1 MSTNNFLKKYSNK
14 IRELNPSESA
24 AGADWDLIE
33 MRLEEQDKKRKRRYL
48 LLFVLILL
56 LVTILGKYVYDQ
68 YKNPII
74 KGEHIPVASSIQ
86 NYNAARHIQ
95 TNKAAI
101 ESSKDMNDEGKVPV
115 YTSKGI
121 EKVDLPSK
129 IVVNKLIEQVLTI
142 SEKKDK
148 YNVSLIDQSGI
159 DVTGKGIDQKML
171 DSNFSNHIM
180 LALQPSNGNVNI
192 DEKETDRSAIIT
204 ERTFSKSFLP
214 LEILSLNQMNDFN
227 SIQSSNSAQITFPQI
242 KPKSLS
248 QMKYF
253 VKIDGG
259 PITTIHS
266 GAPEMMA
273 GMLNFSTH
281 TMSKEIGMQTG
292 LSLQLVPNEK
302 WKFGL
307 GVNRSYLIY
316 HASHTASLRLMD
328 GICLNPDSPDPKE
341 YAFSYNVTNG
351 RSSSTINLRLSEE
364 NQGTPLDS
372 TEVFNIEMGMH
383 KETVSWAIPIT
394 AERVIYTKGDW
405 SVFAKGGL
413 NFGVSS
419 YSNETITHFSESCAN
434 LCFNHGFS
442 PSVLNQKSNQI
453 TTGIIL
459 GMSVEWLLSP
469 RMRLV
474 MNPEINVVMMMP
486 NEYHNNHTKWG
497 INLGGMYQI
506 K

>member
-1 MSTNNFLKKYSNK
+1 MSDNNFLKAYSDK
-14 IRELNPSESA
+14 IKALQTND
-24 AGADWDLIE
+24 GASGSDWDQ
-33 MRLEEQDKKRKRRYL
+33 LENRMNHLDRQRKRRYVFFFL
-48 LLFVLILL
+48 LLGLGFVLGGNYLYELNSSTTKKDIRS
-56 LVTILGKYVYDQ
+56 VPFARNI
-68 YKNPII
+68 KNNEREEI
-74 KGEHIPVASSIQ
+74 KSSSEFNGHLKPNVENTETVQ
-86 NYNAARHIQ
+86 SN
-95 TNKAAI
+95 
-101 ESSKDMNDEGKVPV
+101 SSDNIKEAVGEGKDVHPQV
-115 YTSKGI
+115 IYSQPKYHNKVISQNAINSQKGI
-121 EKVDLPSK
+121 NELKEKSPLDNPSGIENMQLFDLKDDNANQVEAENNISELNLSFINVENLKSK
-129 IVVNKLIEQVLTI
+129 EIQIIEQ
-142 SEKKDK
+142 KND
-148 YNVSLIDQSGI
+148 
-159 DVTGKGIDQKML
+159 
-171 DSNFSNHIM
+171 
-180 LALQPSNGNVNI
+180 VNI
-192 DEKETDRSAIIT
+192 G
-204 ERTFSKSFLP
+204 
-214 LEILSLNQMNDFN
+214 
-227 SIQSSNSAQITFPQI
+227 FPSVIPTPI
-242 KPKSLS
+242 KR
-248 QMKYF
+248 MKYF

-259 PITTIHS
+259 PIITIHS

-307 GVNRSYLIY
+307 GVNRSYLIH